1 MNAKTQQS
9 KMVLLEEKGKE
20 QLAKVMIELIKSD
33 PKVISALYNV
43 MCKCPN
49 LVVQY

>member
-1 MNAKTQQS
+1 MNDEIQQS
-9 KMVLLEEKGKE
+9 EMVLLEEKGKE
-20 QLAKVMIELIKSD
+20 QLAEVMIELIESN
-33 PKVISALYNV
+33 PKVIMALYNT

>member
-1 MNAKTQQS
+1 MNAETQQPE
-9 KMVLLEEKGKE
+9 MVLLEKKGKE
-20 QLAKVMIELIKSD
+20 QLAEVMIELIESN
-33 PKVISALYNV
+33 PKVIMALYNT

>member
-1 MNAKTQQS
+1 MNAETQQS

-20 QLAKVMIELIKSD
+20 QLAEVLVELIKSD
-33 PKVISALYNV
+33 PKVISALYNT
-43 MCKCPN
+43 MCKCPY

>member
-1 MNAKTQQS
+1 MNTEIQQS
-9 KMVLLEEKGKE
+9 EMILLEEKGKE
-20 QLAKVMIELIKSD
+20 QLAEVMIELIKSD

-43 MCKCPN
+43 MCMCPN

>member
-1 MNAKTQQS
+1 MNAETQQS
-9 KMVLLEEKGKE
+9 EMGLLEEKGKE
-20 QLAKVMIELIKSD
+20 QLAEVMIELIESD

-43 MCKCPN
+43 MCMCPN

>member
-1 MNAKTQQS
+1 MNAETQQS
-9 KMVLLEEKGKE
+9 EMVLLEEKGKE
-20 QLAKVMIELIKSD
+20 QLAEVMIELIESN
-33 PKVISALYNV
+33 PKVIMALYNT